1 LPSDDLLNSG
11 SSSNA
16 DAAFSTRGS
25 SDSGDRG
32 SLIGSRRSGRSR
44 SGRRGALA
52 AVLSIGLIA
61 SAVLATSSATAAPK
75 PTLAEVKKKVDR
87 LNDEAEKASEQYND
101 TREELKSIAVKLKA
115 AHSNVS
121 RQEVELAKAK
131 LKVGRLASETYRRG
145 ELSTLNLV
153 LGDDPDAAL
162 AGAGYLPSLGER
174 QAASMKRLQDA
185 TDKLTATEDT
195 IKAQRTKALAAKSRL
210 KKTKATVEK
219 RKDQAEAQLA
229 TLTATQRTVV
239 GSSAGDLSTGAGKAV
254 CGGKAV
260 SAPSGAAKAAINFAC
275 QQLGEPYVWAAA
287 GPGSWDCSGL
297 TMAAYQAG
305 GVSLPHSS
313 RMQAGFGTSV
323 SVSSLQAGDLVFFN
337 SPISHVGIFL
347 GDGLMVHAPH
357 TGSVVKVASMYQTP
371 SAAVRLG

>member
-1 LPSDDLLNSG
+1 M
-11 SSSNA
+11 
-16 DAAFSTRGS
+16 
-25 SDSGDRG
+25 
-32 SLIGSRRSGRSR
+32 
-44 SGRRGALA
+44 LA
-52 AVLSIGLIA
+52 ALLSIGLIA

-101 TREELKSIAVKLKA
+101 TREELKSIAVRLKK
-115 AHSNVS
+115 AHTDVS

-131 LKVGRLASETYRRG
+131 LKVGQLASETYRRG

-174 QAASMKRLQDA
+174 QAASMKHLQEA
-185 TDKLTATEDT
+185 ADKLTANEDL
-195 IKAQRTKALAAKSRL
+195 IKAQQAKAKAAKAKL
-210 KKTKATVEK
+210 QTTKATVKK
-219 RKDQAEAQLA
+219 RLKQANAQLA
-229 TLTATQRTVV
+229 TLTLTQRAAV
-239 GSSAGDLSTGAGKAV
+239 GNSAGDLPTGAGKAL
-254 CGGKAV
+254 CDGKAV

-297 TMAAYQAG
+297 TMMAYQAG

-313 RMQAGFGTSV
+313 RQQAGYGTSV
-323 SVSSLQAGDLVFFN
+323 STASLQAGDLVFFN

-357 TGSVVKVASMYQTP
+357 TGSVVKVASMYQSP